1 MSQMPITQNAA
12 AQLAIFANPDA
23 LETVREIMSSEDF
36 SASDL
41 DRIKVPGAGG
51 LMWEIPTAEGSR
63 DSREIRGIILLS
75 KTGRAYWQSKYSG
88 ENSKPDCVSL
98 DGQCG
103 TGNPGGQCAACPFNQ
118 YESAAEGS
126 GKACKETRT
135 LLVLQEDELI
145 PTVLRVPPSSI
156 KELKQFLLR
165 LAKKGLRL
173 SHVASV
179 LTLERDKSAGGIT
192 YSKIKFA
199 AADALTPE
207 QRKAIDPFTAAFAM
221 AFDRAHASTVTERSG
236 GAEQGGNMP
245 TGEEQNPF
253 GA

>member
-1 MSQMPITQNAA
+1 MSQMPVTQNAA

-118 YESAAEGS
+118 YESAAEGA

-145 PTVLRVPPSSI
+145 PTVLRVPPVLHQGVEAVSAAPCQEGAAPFPCRQRPDAGAGPSPPGASHTRRSSSP
-156 KELKQFLLR
+156 LPMR
-165 LAKKGLRL
+165 
-173 SHVASV
+173 
-179 LTLERDKSAGGIT
+179 
-192 YSKIKFA
+192 
-199 AADALTPE
+199 
-207 QRKAIDPFTAAFAM
+207 
-221 AFDRAHASTVTERSG
+221 
-236 GAEQGGNMP
+236 
-245 TGEEQNPF
+245 
-253 GA
+253 

>member
-1 MSQMPITQNAA
+1 MSQMPATQTQTT
-12 AQLAIFANPDA
+12 QLAIFSNPDA

-63 DSREIRGIILLS
+63 DSREVRGVILLS
-75 KTGRAYWQSKYSG
+75 KTGRAYWQNKYSG
-88 ENSKPDCVSL
+88 ENSKPDCASL
-98 DGQCG
+98 DGRCG
-103 TGNPGGQCAACPFNQ
+103 TGNPGGLCADCPFNQ
-118 YESAAEGS
+118 YESASEGA

-173 SHVASV
+173 SHVTSV

-207 QRKAIDPFTAAFAM
+207 QRKLIDPFTAAFAM

-236 GAEQGGNMP
+236 GAEQGGPMP
-245 TGEEQNPF
+245 TGDEQNPF

>member
-1 MSQMPITQNAA
+1 MSQMPVTQNAA

-41 DRIKVPGAGG
+41 DRIKVPAAGG

-75 KTGRAYWQSKYSG
+75 KIGRAYWQSKYSG

-98 DGQCG
+98 DGQC
-103 TGNPGGQCAACPFNQ
+103 AACPFNQ
-118 YESAAEGS
+118 YESAAEGA

-207 QRKAIDPFTAAFAM
+207 QRKELYDRTAPVREQFAK
-221 AFDRAHASTVTERSG
+221 EIP
-236 GAEQGGNMP
+236 AELLQLIAD
-245 TGEEQNPF
+245 TQK
-253 GA
+253 

>member
-1 MSQMPITQNAA
+1 M
-12 AQLAIFANPDA
+12 
-23 LETVREIMSSEDF
+23 
-36 SASDL
+36 
-41 DRIKVPGAGG
+41 
-51 LMWEIPTAEGSR
+51 
-63 DSREIRGIILLS
+63 
-75 KTGRAYWQSKYSG
+75 
-88 ENSKPDCVSL
+88 
-98 DGQCG
+98 
-103 TGNPGGQCAACPFNQ
+103 
-118 YESAAEGS
+118 
-126 GKACKETRT
+126 
-135 LLVLQEDELI
+135 LQEDELI

-179 LTLERDKSAGGIT
+179 LTMERDKSAGGIT

>member
-1 MSQMPITQNAA
+1 M
-12 AQLAIFANPDA
+12 
-23 LETVREIMSSEDF
+23 
-36 SASDL
+36 
-41 DRIKVPGAGG
+41 
-51 LMWEIPTAEGSR
+51 
-63 DSREIRGIILLS
+63 
-75 KTGRAYWQSKYSG
+75 
-88 ENSKPDCVSL
+88 
-98 DGQCG
+98 
-103 TGNPGGQCAACPFNQ
+103 
-118 YESAAEGS
+118 
-126 GKACKETRT
+126 
-135 LLVLQEDELI
+135 LQEDELI

-207 QRKAIDPFTAAFAM
+207 QRKAIDPFTTAFAM

>member
-1 MSQMPITQNAA
+1 MSQMPATQNAA

-103 TGNPGGQCAACPFNQ
+103 TGNPRR
-118 YESAAEGS
+118 
-126 GKACKETRT
+126 RT
-135 LLVLQEDELI
+135 
-145 PTVLRVPPSSI
+145 
-156 KELKQFLLR
+156 
-165 LAKKGLRL
+165 
-173 SHVASV
+173 H
-179 LTLERDKSAGGIT
+179 
-192 YSKIKFA
+192 
-199 AADALTPE
+199 
-207 QRKAIDPFTAAFAM
+207 
-221 AFDRAHASTVTERSG
+221 
-236 GAEQGGNMP
+236 
-245 TGEEQNPF
+245 TG
-253 GA
+253 

>member
-1 MSQMPITQNAA
+1 MSQMPVTQNAA

-51 LMWEIPTAEGSR
+51 LMWEI
-63 DSREIRGIILLS
+63 
-75 KTGRAYWQSKYSG
+75 
-88 ENSKPDCVSL
+88 SKPDCVSL